1 MLDHSQDNN
10 HGQQVESAN
19 SWKQNDLLRLTN
31 PWSWCFEQPA
41 ANNLRSAH
49 GGMVNVSQT
58 LQYRTERTR
67 MIGVGESSPNAAGW
81 QVAAAGASLIADAK
95 GWITLV
101 GSRLLRAIVHSRISN
116 PACAAPST
124 AS

>member
-1 MLDHSQDNN
+1 MRINAFDQPLDARPQPRHN

-81 QVAAAGASLIADAK
+81 LQRA
-95 GWITLV
+95 
-101 GSRLLRAIVHSRISN
+101 RL
-116 PACAAPST
+116 
-124 AS
+124 